1 MATIGKKKSTRRR
14 KTGAKAPGRKR
25 KKARVGAAAA
35 STPKTKTFSGE
46 RFTKSACGLTKTEA
60 GKRAENHRKKGSAK
74 KARVVPNQAGKGYC
88 VFVRG

>member
-14 KTGAKAPGRKR
+14 KTGAKSPGRK

-35 STPKTKTFSGE
+35 TPKTKTFSGE
-46 RFTKSACGLTKTEA
+46 RFTKAACGLTKAEA
-60 GKRAENHRKKGSAK
+60 GKRAENHRKKGTAK
-74 KARVVPNQAGKGYC
+74 KARVTPNAAGKGYC